1 MSEYLERP
9 EIVSSIITDTKT
21 EQEAREVA
29 NTYMNF
35 IIAGHE
41 YFHNGPEK
49 AQEHL
54 NKFYENYKVDKEL
67 SDKNHQVYVESGNK
81 NVVINY
87 ISTRSVQMAIKN
99 WEDAA
104 SEEQK
109 PIVSGLLNVG
119 RDIYEGFKTLVQDK
133 FDNKTTKD
141 VFALAEKYHEIQMK
155 NTLNLEERFEDGREI
170 LAKVNNKYP
179 TSKKLLTGYSLGGLV
194 AKKTAGQYGV
204 NAIIYNSA
212 IGKDVIHTK
221 NRANILE
228 FRTPA
233 DIVSGLRV
241 FEKEPDYKQFTL
253 FPQFTDVGSF
263 PIDNYY
269 VAAAGDRDPFRAHM
283 IERFAK
289 DENHY
294 KKVLSGAIKL
304 KSKPKKE
311 SVVYVPTT
319 RTHRTIQSMV
329 ERKRTVIVNSK
340 NFFPILDLYNDPQN
354 IRKSLQ
360 AQPLVRLNRPQNYL
374 YID

>member
-1 MSEYLERP
+1 MGEYLERP

-21 EQEAREVA
+21 QQEAREVA
-29 NTYMNF
+29 NSYMNF
-35 IIAGHE
+35 VIAGHE
-41 YFHNGPEK
+41 YFHGGSDK
-49 AQEHL
+49 ANEHL
-54 NKFYENYKVDKEL
+54 DKFYDGYKVDKEL
-67 SDKNHQVYVESGNK
+67 SDKNHQVFIGNN
-81 NVVINY
+81 NVIINY
-87 ISTRSVQMAIKN
+87 ISTQSVQTALKN

-104 SEEQK
+104 SKEQK

-119 RDIYEGFKTLVQDK
+119 KDIYEGFKSIVQDK
-133 FDNKTTKD
+133 FENKTTRD
-141 VFALAEKYHEIQMK
+141 IFALAEKYHEIQMK

-170 LAKVNNKYP
+170 LSRVNSKYP

-228 FRTPA
+228 FRTSA

-253 FPQFTDVGSF
+253 YPQFTDVGSF
-263 PIDNYY
+263 AVDNYY

-289 DENHY
+289 DEKHY
-294 KKVLSGAIKL
+294 RKVLSGAIKL

-311 SVVYVPTT
+311 AVVYVPTT

-329 ERKRTVIVNSK
+329 ERKRTAIINSK
-340 NFFPILDLYNDPQN
+340 SFFPMLDLYNDPQN
-354 IRKSLQ
+354 IRKL
-360 AQPLVRLNRPQNYL
+360 LLRLNRPDNYL
-374 YID
+374 YGN